1 MTVQD
6 TPDRYE
12 FGKNWKRYI
21 DLHFDEE
28 KIEISRQH
36 MLSFLGRSDLAGLR
50 MLDIGSGSGLHS
62 LAAWRSRAHEV
73 VSFDY
78 DPNSVATTR
87 LLHEKVGS
95 PQNWKVLQGSVL
107 DRAFMETLGRFDF
120 VYSWGVLH
128 HTGSQWHAI
137 DNAISRVAEDGLFY
151 IALYDSDVYVN
162 PGPQYWLD
170 IKQKYNKAGP
180 LRRYAME
187 FDYIKKS
194 ICGGKLSNMLGLFK
208 AMADYKQSRGMN
220 LYTDVRDWL
229 GGWPMEFTRVSEII
243 DIFCSRN
250 GFQLQNISTGAANT
264 EYVFGRGTHASA
276 CDLATRFKV
285 PASLTDIDM
294 SRPVALWGLGILG
307 ERLLPLLLQAGTQ
320 VAALVDKRRTG
331 SLEGIPIQSPEM
343 FLASADPNMPVIT
356 ASVYFSQILQTLVA
370 GGFTSIHH
378 AHPMM
383 VDLYRKE
390 LGIA

>member
-36 MLSFLGRSDLAGLR
+36 MLSFLGRSDLTGLR

-62 LAAWRSRAHEV
+62 LAAWQSGAHEV

-95 PQNWKVLQGSVL
+95 PQNWKILQGSVL
-107 DRAFMETLGRFDF
+107 DQTFMERLGQFDF

-137 DNAISRVAEDGLFY
+137 DNAIRRVTNDGLFY

-170 IKQKYNKAGP
+170 IKQKYNKSS
-180 LRRYAME
+180 LLQRYIME
-187 FDYIKKS
+187 FKYIKNTV
-194 ICGGKLSNMLGLFK
+194 CGGKLSNMLGLFR
-208 AMADYKQSRGMN
+208 AMADYKHSRGMN

-229 GGWPMEFTRVSEII
+229 GGWPMEFTRVSEIL
-243 DIFCSRN
+243 DVFCRRN
-250 GFQLQNISTGAANT
+250 GFQLQNISTGEANT
-264 EYVFGRGTHASA
+264 EYVFGRGAHAPA
-276 CDLATRFKV
+276 CDLASRFKI
-285 PASLTDIDM
+285 PTGLADIDT

-307 ERLLPLLLQAGTQ
+307 ERLLPLLGEAGIE
-320 VAALVDKRRTG
+320 VATLVDKRRTG
-331 SLEGIPIQSPEM
+331 SLEGITIQSPEA
-343 FLASADPNMPVIT
+343 FLASADPAMPVIT
-356 ASVYFSQILQTLVA
+356 ASVYFSQILQALVA
-370 GGFTSIHH
+370 SGFTNAYH

-383 VDLYRKE
+383 VDLYRNE

>member
-62 LAAWRSRAHEV
+62 LAAWQSGAQEV

-95 PQNWKVLQGSVL
+95 PQNWKILQGSVL
-107 DRAFMETLGRFDF
+107 DRAFIETLGQFDF

-170 IKQKYNKAGP
+170 IKQKYNKAG
-180 LRRYAME
+180 LIRRYYME
-187 FDYIKKS
+187 FKYIKNT
-194 ICGGKLSNMLGLFK
+194 ICGGKFLNMLSLFK
-208 AMADYKQSRGMN
+208 TMADYKHSRGMN

-243 DIFCSRN
+243 DIFCGRN
-250 GFQLQNISTGAANT
+250 RFQLQKISTGAANT
-264 EYVFGRGTHASA
+264 EYVFGRGVHAPV
-276 CDLATRFKV
+276 CDLATRFKI
-285 PASLTDIDM
+285 PTSLSDIDV
-294 SRPVALWGLGILG
+294 SRPIALWGLGMLG
-307 ERLLPLLLQAGTQ
+307 ERLLPLLRQAGIQ
-320 VAALVDKRRTG
+320 VEALVDKRRTG
-331 SLEGIPIQSPEM
+331 SLEGIPIQSPEA
-343 FLASADPNMPVIT
+343 FLAAASPSMPVIT
-356 ASVYFSQILQTLVA
+356 ASVYFSQILETLVA
-370 GGFTSIHH
+370 RGFTNTYH